1 LRLPEFSVKVV
12 RHTFELWKAVEKW
25 GLAAAKRWE
34 IGAAFRGTR
43 LVGEGSEIKGGGQ
56 GNLATDGTFTVLSE
70 M

>member
-1 LRLPEFSVKVV
+1 VEGCGKV
-12 RHTFELWKAVEKW
+12 

-43 LVGEGSEIKGGGQ
+43 LVGEGGEIKGGGQ
-56 GNLATDGTFTVLSE
+56 GNLGTDGTFTGSSE

>member
-1 LRLPEFSVKVV
+1 M
-12 RHTFELWKAVEKW
+12 EKW